1 MNTSIQVNSRG
12 TMTLPKALRGRLG
25 LAKGGVVLAEVSD
38 DGILLR
44 PGVTVPIELYTD
56 ARVAEFDAADAAL
69 GRHLTRK
76 RK

>member
-1 MNTSIQVNSRG
+1 MSTSIHVNNRG

-25 LAKGGVVLAEVSD
+25 LAKGGVVLAEESA

-56 ARVAEFDAADAAL
+56 ARIAEFDAADAAL
-69 GRHLTRK
+69 GRHLAQSPR
-76 RK
+76 